1 MKTKLILLA
10 GALALSG
17 LLAGPAGAQWSGHED
32 PADKGGMS
40 GGMSGGMMGGS
51 NGMAAGGGMGDMM
64 QTLGL
69 DDEQWKKFND
79 LRRRYRL
86 DTIPM
91 QAKIDIAEVELEALT
106 DTDKID
112 MKKVEAKVREIA
124 GLQADL
130 RTYRYKSLAEM
141 RTFIS
146 ADQFQKFRWMG
157 MKMGF
162 SGGDDKGGHGH

>member
-10 GALALSG
+10 GALALAA
-17 LLAGPAGAQWSGHED
+17 LLAGPAGAQWAGHED
-32 PADKGGMS
+32 HADMGGMAA
-40 GGMSGGMMGGS
+40 GTKAGAGA
-51 NGMAAGGGMGDMM
+51 MAAGGGDMSDMM

-69 DDEQWKKFND
+69 DDEQWKKFTE

-112 MKKVEAKVREIA
+112 LKKVEGKVREIA

-146 ADQFQKFRWMG
+146 ADQFQKFRWIG